1 MPLHFIPLALTV
13 LVVLALGIVA
23 VISSTT
29 GGAEWLQRQW
39 KRDAAAP
46 DQGDGRATCSDGSG
60 ADGLAG
66 AADAVGDAVEGR
78 HRADGAQEG
87 RLPRHPVDDA

>member
-1 MPLHFIPLALTV
+1 MPLHFIPLALTI
-13 LVVLALGIVA
+13 LVVLLLGIIA
-23 VISSTT
+23 AISSTS

-39 KRDAAAP
+39 KRGAAAP
-46 DQGDGRATCSDGSG
+46 DQGDGRATRSDGSG

-66 AADAVGDAVEGR
+66 AADALGDAVEGR
-78 HRADGAQEG
+78 YRADGAQER